1 MTWQRLCCNAS
12 PGSRSCGGWAAR
24 AAYLKRPGLALGL
37 MQWLPGLPPPWSRA
51 HCCASRASLWIALS
65 ITRLLPLLP
74 LLLLTLMLLSPPCR
88 AGDVLFRLGIP
99 AEEFYLLESGTGGV
113 LPVHWYCTALILP

>member
-1 MTWQRLCCNAS
+1 MGGLLETPRAGTWPDAVAAQPAAAVVTGTLLC
-12 PGSRSCGGWAAR
+12 
-24 AAYLKRPGLALGL
+24 
-37 MQWLPGLPPPWSRA
+37 QQ
-51 HCCASRASLWIALS
+51 ASLWIALS

-74 LLLLTLMLLSPPCR
+74 LLPLLLLALMLLSPPCR

-113 LPVHWYCTALILP
+113 LSADWYCTALILP